1 MNNEYLFGT
10 TALVEPTNVCNL
22 KCVMCEAKC
31 TVDADKLEIE
41 HMQPE
46 ELDIMLGK
54 LQGYINNV
62 VFQGD
67 CEPTMNP
74 KLEELVRVARKY
86 TNQVAIVTNGMALTP
101 DRIDSL
107 LESGVSW
114 FALSIDDHRE
124 EIYNGIRR
132 YSDFKTVINNLKYL
146 VKVRNEKFNGV
157 QIVTHKIVFERDN
170 LESLREY
177 IKFFYMEIGVN
188 KVTFAPIVHKGDIHN
203 NTWLQTRNELE
214 NSFLKE
220 GVPLN
225 LHDFANYPY
234 ASLYKY
240 CGTNVFFIGHTGDFA
255 PCGLHTKS
263 KKIFGNLLTEDLETI
278 VNRDIFKDYHKF
290 WKNRQYGGKVPTI
303 CDNCYL
309 MKAPY
314 FCYCLDEGYQVTKP
328 FREQE
333 AV

>member
-114 FALSIDDHRE
+114 FALSIDDHR
-124 EIYNGIRR
+124 
-132 YSDFKTVINNLKYL
+132 
-146 VKVRNEKFNGV
+146 
-157 QIVTHKIVFERDN
+157 
-170 LESLREY
+170 
-177 IKFFYMEIGVN
+177 
-188 KVTFAPIVHKGDIHN
+188 
-203 NTWLQTRNELE
+203 
-214 NSFLKE
+214 
-220 GVPLN
+220 
-225 LHDFANYPY
+225 
-234 ASLYKY
+234 
-240 CGTNVFFIGHTGDFA
+240 
-255 PCGLHTKS
+255 
-263 KKIFGNLLTEDLETI
+263 
-278 VNRDIFKDYHKF
+278 
-290 WKNRQYGGKVPTI
+290 
-303 CDNCYL
+303 
-309 MKAPY
+309 
-314 FCYCLDEGYQVTKP
+314 
-328 FREQE
+328 
-333 AV
+333 